1 MCSSDLADA
10 GILAPRAGAV
20 FMVARADK
28 TTAAELTAAR
38 RVIEQAG
45 GEVKGVLFNG
55 LKVEGRWYRSHYHFG
70 KYRYLNRYGSQQ
82 AKRA

>member
-1 MCSSDLADA
+1 M
-10 GILAPRAGAV
+10 
-20 FMVARADK
+20 ARADK
-28 TTAAELTAAR
+28 TTAAELTSAR
-38 RVIEQAG
+38 RMIEQAG

-70 KYRYLNRYGSQQ
+70 KYRYLNRYGSEQ